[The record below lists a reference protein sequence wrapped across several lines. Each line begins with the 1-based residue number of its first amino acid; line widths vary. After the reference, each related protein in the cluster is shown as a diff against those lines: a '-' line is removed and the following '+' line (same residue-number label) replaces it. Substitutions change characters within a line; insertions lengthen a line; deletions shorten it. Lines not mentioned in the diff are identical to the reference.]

1 MSDQNQKKLGARN
14 RRFMH
19 KTSEWLQSFSSIRN
33 ESKIPELIRENAFS
47 CTKISITG
55 GKGGVGKTSIALKT
69 AQEFA
74 SAGFKTLL
82 IDCDSNLSNT
92 AIKLGLPL
100 ENKFEKILSGEMN
113 FDECLI
119 RRGNF
124 HLLPACNGSV
134 ELFESKLNFDEVII
148 DIITSHEHEYDY
160 ILLDCPAGVAREALT
175 LNAYCD
181 HRWIVVTP
189 DKSSIT
195 DSYSLVK
202 LLSQRFGIKE
212 NHLLVNMY
220 QNEKQF
226 QKVVSTLSETIENFL
241 GARTMI
247 LGGIQK
253 YDVSA
258 EGFDTFFLSEGKN
271 EFHRNFVKLLLG
283 FTEKV
288 GGPLIAQKKSVSQM
302 AYEHD
307 VH

>member
-1 MSDQNQKKLGARN
+1 
-14 RRFMH
+14 MH
-19 KTSEWLQSFSSIRN
+19 KTSEWLQSFSTSQN
-33 ESKIPELIRENAFS
+33 PVKKSELRRASDFS
-47 CTKISITG
+47 CTKISITS

-74 SAGFKTLL
+74 TAGYRTLL

-100 ENKFEKILSGEMN
+100 ENKFEKILSGEAS
-113 FDECLI
+113 FEDCLI
-119 RRGNF
+119 QRGNF

-134 ELFESKLNFDEVII
+134 EVFESKLNFDEIII
-148 DIITSHEHEYDY
+148 DIISSHEHEYDY
-160 ILLDCPAGVAREALT
+160 IILDCPAGVSRETVT

-181 HRWIVVTP
+181 SRWIIVTP

-202 LLSQRFGIKE
+202 LLSSRFGIKE

-226 QKVVSTLSETIENFL
+226 QKVVLTLSETIENFL
-241 GARTMI
+241 GARTHI

-253 YDVSA
+253 LDISA
-258 EGFDTFFLSEGKN
+258 EGFDTFFLSENKN
-271 EFHRNFVKLLLG
+271 EFQKNFVKLLYG
-283 FTEKV
+283 FTEKA
-288 GGPLIAQKKSVSQM
+288 GGPLTTQSSKSQL

>member
-1 MSDQNQKKLGARN
+1 
-14 RRFMH
+14 MH
-19 KTSEWLQSFSSIRN
+19 KTSEWLQSFSTIENPIKKS
-33 ESKIPELIRENAFS
+33 ELRRASDFA
-47 CTKISITG
+47 CTKVAVTG
-55 GKGGVGKTSIALKT
+55 GKGGVGKTSIALKA
-69 AQEFA
+69 AQELA
-74 SAGFKTLL
+74 LAGHRTLL

-100 ENKFEKILSGEMN
+100 DNKFEKILTGEAS
-113 FDECLI
+113 FEECLI
-119 RRGNF
+119 QNGRF

-134 ELFESKLNFDEVII
+134 EVFESKLNFDEIII

-160 ILLDCPAGVAREALT
+160 ILLDCPAGASREALT

-202 LLSQRFGIKE
+202 LLATRFGIKE

-226 QKVVSTLSETIENFL
+226 QKVVLTLSETIENFL
-241 GARTMI
+241 GARTHI

-253 YDVSA
+253 FDVSA
-258 EGFDTFFLSEGKN
+258 EGFDTFFLSENKN
-271 EFHRNFVKLLLG
+271 EFRRNFVKLLYG
-283 FTEKV
+283 FTEKA
-288 GGPLIAQKKSVSQM
+288 GGPLNAQKSGSQM

>member
-1 MSDQNQKKLGARN
+1 
-14 RRFMH
+14 MH
-19 KTSEWLQSFSSIRN
+19 KTSEWLQSFSTTPDH
-33 ESKIPELIRENAFS
+33 SKGPDVRHGGDLP
-47 CTKISITG
+47 CVKISITG

-69 AQEFA
+69 AQELS
-74 SAGFKTLL
+74 SAGFRTLL

-100 ENKFEKILSGEMN
+100 DNKFEKVLSGEAS
-113 FDECLI
+113 FEDCI
-119 RRGNF
+119 IKRGDF
-124 HLLPACNGSV
+124 HLLPASNGSV
-134 ELFESKLNFDEVII
+134 GVFESKLHFDDIII
-148 DIITSHEHEYDY
+148 DIMASHEHAYDY
-160 ILLDCPAGVAREALT
+160 ILLDCPAGLSREALT
-175 LNAYCD
+175 LNAYCN

-220 QNEKQF
+220 QNEKQY
-226 QKVVSTLSETIENFL
+226 QKVVLTLSETIENFL
-241 GARTMI
+241 GGRSVI

-253 YDVSA
+253 YDVAA
-258 EGFDTFFLSEGKN
+258 EAFDTFFLAEGKN
-271 EFHRNFVKLLLG
+271 EFHRNFVKLLYG

-288 GGPLIAQKKSVSQM
+288 SEPLNAHRKSAIQL
-302 AYEHD
+302 ANEHD

>member
-1 MSDQNQKKLGARN
+1 
-14 RRFMH
+14 MH
-19 KTSEWLQSFSSIRN
+19 KTSEWLQKFTTQNSIKKTDLR
-33 ESKIPELIRENAFS
+33 STRDFA

-69 AQEFA
+69 AKELA
-74 SAGFKTLL
+74 SAGFRTLL

-100 ENKFEKILSGEMN
+100 DNKFEKILSGEAS
-113 FDECLI
+113 FEECLI
-119 RRGNF
+119 QNGNF

-134 ELFESKLNFDEVII
+134 EVFESKLNFDEIII
-148 DIITSHEHEYDY
+148 DIISSHEHEYDY
-160 ILLDCPAGVAREALT
+160 ILLDCPAGATREALT

-181 HRWIVVTP
+181 HRWIIVTP

-202 LLSQRFGIKE
+202 LLATRFGIKE

-220 QNEKQF
+220 QNDKQF
-226 QKVVSTLSETIENFL
+226 QKVVLTLSETIENFL
-241 GARTMI
+241 GARTHI

-253 YDVSA
+253 LDVSHG
-258 EGFDTFFLSEGKN
+258 EFDTFFLSENKSEWN
-271 EFHRNFVKLLLG
+271 KNFVKLLYG

-288 GGPLIAQKKSVSQM
+288 GGPLTARSSGPSHL
-302 AYEHD
+302 AYEQD

>member
-1 MSDQNQKKLGARN
+1 
-14 RRFMH
+14 MH
-19 KTSEWLQSFSSIRN
+19 KTSEWLQSFKTSSSTRVP
-33 ESKIPELIRENAFS
+33 SDFS

-69 AQEFA
+69 AMELA
-74 SAGFKTLL
+74 SLGHRTLL

-92 AIKLGLPL
+92 GIKLGLPL
-100 ENKFEKILSGEMN
+100 DNKFEKVLTGEIS
-113 FDECLI
+113 FDDCII
-119 RRGNF
+119 RKGNF

-134 ELFESKLNFDEVII
+134 EVFESKLNFDEIII
-148 DIITSHEHEYDY
+148 DIITSHEHEYDF
-160 ILLDCPAGVAREALT
+160 ILLDCPAGAARDALT

-202 LLSQRFGIKE
+202 LLATRFGIKE

-226 QKVVSTLSETIENFL
+226 QKVVLTLSETIENFL
-241 GARTMI
+241 GARTQI

-253 YDVSA
+253 FDVSA
-258 EGFDTFFLSEGKN
+258 EGFDTFFLSEAKN
-271 EFHRNFVKLLLG
+271 EFNRNFVKLLYG

-288 GGPLIAQKKSVSQM
+288 GGPLNAPKKSVSQM
-302 AYEHD
+302 AYEQD